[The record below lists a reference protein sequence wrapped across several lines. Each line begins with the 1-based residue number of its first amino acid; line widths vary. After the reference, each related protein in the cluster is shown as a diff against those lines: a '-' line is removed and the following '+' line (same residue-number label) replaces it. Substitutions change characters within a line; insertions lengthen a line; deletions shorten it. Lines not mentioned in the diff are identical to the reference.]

1 MYSVIDIGGKQY
13 TVKEGDVLSV
23 DLMDK
28 KVKDKIE
35 FDKIIMIKKDEK
47 DTKIGTPYVKG
58 AKVQASVVVDKQKD
72 DKVITFK
79 YKKRKN
85 EKRIRG
91 HRQPY
96 TMIKINKI
104 SLGD

>member
-13 TVKEGDVLSV
+13 TVKEGDVLAV

-35 FDKIIMIKKDEK
+35 FDKIVLIKKDEK

-58 AKVQASVVVDKQKD
+58 AKVQASVVDNVKD

-85 EKRIRG
+85 TKRIRG